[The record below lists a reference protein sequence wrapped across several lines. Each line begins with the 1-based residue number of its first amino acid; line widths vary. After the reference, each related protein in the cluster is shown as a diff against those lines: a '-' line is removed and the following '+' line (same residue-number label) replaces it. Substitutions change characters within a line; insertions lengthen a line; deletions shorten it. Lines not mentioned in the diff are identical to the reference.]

1 MELTM
6 TTDQASTDT
15 PEDAIDILKSDHQI
29 VKEQFKE
36 FARLGLAAPLTTR
49 IVLVQ
54 DICIRLTIHATI
66 EEELFYPA
74 VRTVIDDE
82 ELMNKAEVEHATAK
96 YIIEQLLPVQLDD
109 EYFHAK
115 VRVLRE
121 YTKHHIDEEE
131 SIIFPKVKQTHL
143 DLRTLGRQLLDRK
156 LALQGELATPEQ
168 LIAFMSSR
176 MPPATHGRGTGMTAH

>member
-6 TTDQASTDT
+6 TTDQATTDT
-15 PEDAIDILKSDHQI
+15 PEDAIEILLSDHRT

-36 FARLGLAAPLTTR
+36 FARLGLAAPLAAR
-49 IVLVQ
+49 IALVH
-54 DICIRLTIHATI
+54 DICTRLTIHTTI

-74 VRTVIDDE
+74 VRGVINDD
-82 ELMNKAEVEHATAK
+82 ELMNKAEIEHATAK
-96 YIIEQLLPVQLDD
+96 YMIEQLLPVQLDD
-109 EYFHAK
+109 EYFDAK
-115 VRVLRE
+115 VSVLRE

-131 SIIFPKVKQTHL
+131 SIIFPKVRQTHL

-176 MPPATHGRGTGMTAH
+176 MPPPVAGRGTGMTAH